1 MKSALRC
8 KQLWLTVQ
16 KAESYFGRHAS
27 FQSLLSRGPLPAL
40 AHSAS
45 LPWSQDGGQ
54 SPRERKNHDWDQ
66 GKRGQGRPGPKPRSG
81 PEPGSGPGSGT
92 GSKLG
97 PEPGHATKARP
108 GVRLGPE
115 PGVGPGQGPGP
126 ESGQSGVGPG
136 RGQDLRQGQS
146 HRAQGQAAGQP

>member
-1 MKSALRC
+1 M
-8 KQLWLTVQ
+8 Q

-27 FQSLLSRGPLPAL
+27 LQALLSRGPLPAL

-45 LPWSQDGGQ
+45 LPWSQDGGAKPARTQ
-54 SPRERKNHDWDQ
+54 NHDWDQ

-97 PEPGHATKARP
+97 PEPGPGPGSRPHDQGQAWGEARP
-108 GVRLGPE
+108 GARRRTMAEARPRIWPEWGRASAGPRLTPGPE
-115 PGVGPGQGPGP
+115 PQGPGTG
-126 ESGQSGVGPG
+126 S
-136 RGQDLRQGQS
+136 
-146 HRAQGQAAGQP
+146 RATLTEP